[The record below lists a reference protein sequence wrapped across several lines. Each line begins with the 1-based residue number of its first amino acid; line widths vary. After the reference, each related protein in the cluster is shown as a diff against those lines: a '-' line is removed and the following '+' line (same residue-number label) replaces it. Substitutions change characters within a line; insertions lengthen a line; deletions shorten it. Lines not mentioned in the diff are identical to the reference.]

1 MMWRT
6 FIACAALAVC
16 WPTMALDVRCSL
28 GALCI
33 DTQGTRIRSKEVL
46 SMLESCD
53 DFTRSNVGARVLRM
67 TSSEIM
73 KASNNKVNHPLAM
86 AEYAWHQ
93 LRDSPLKFDRKEP
106 NPATMYASIR
116 QACARLHQD
125 FDNEAKWS
133 R

>member
-1 MMWRT
+1 
-6 FIACAALAVC
+6 
-16 WPTMALDVRCSL
+16 MALDLRCSL

-33 DTQGTRIRSKEVL
+33 DTQGTRIRSKDVV

-67 TSSEIM
+67 TSSEIA
-73 KASNNKVNHPLAM
+73 KASNDRVNHPLAM
-86 AEYAWHQ
+86 AEYAWQQ
-93 LRDSPLKFDRKEP
+93 LYDSPLKFDRKEP

-116 QACARLHQD
+116 QACARLNQD
-125 FDNEAKWS
+125 FDNDAKWS